1 MELRLLLKGVDIIEH
16 KADQNGHVSSVCYAA
31 DQCKKDSLF
40 VAIQGLVHDGH
51 DFIRQALDNG
61 ARYIVHQKDIHVPDG
76 VTSIRVPDSRR
87 ALGLLAKNYFGD
99 PSSRLTLIGI
109 TGTSGKTTVAYLLES
124 ILAAAGFSCGVL
136 GTVNYRYDGK
146 TIPAPN
152 TTPESLEMQKILSE
166 MRSSGVTHVI
176 AEISSHALDLKRVDD
191 CAFDLGI
198 FTNLSPEHLDYH
210 HDMEDYFR
218 AKKRFFTEILPKS
231 KKGNPK
237 KIVINRDDPWGQ
249 RLLDEI
255 ELPALSYGLEKGSEA
270 IAGSE
275 EITLEGIRAKISLSG
290 GEITMMSRL
299 IGRFNLSNILAAA
312 SAASVLGIAPS
323 AVEAGI
329 KQLPFVPGRL
339 ERIDSTAGVHVFV
352 DYAHKPD
359 ALKQVL
365 QNLDRLRQKKRILT
379 VFGCGG
385 NRDRAKRPLM
395 GETASVYSDL
405 TIITSDNPR
414 KEDPL
419 TIIDEIEAGID
430 RQKTVKVSPDHPE
443 LPQGMNAYTVIPDRK
458 SAITAAINLAE
469 AGDIVL
475 IAGKGHEDYQIFGT
489 KKVPFDDRIVAK
501 QALLSRE
508 DDPSEDMH
516 PVFSLED
523 VLAVTGGQL
532 IAGNTEKTIY
542 GISTDS
548 RSIQQGNLFIALQGE
563 NFDGHAFV
571 PRAVASGAAGV
582 IVHDVSQISPEA
594 VGRTACVVEV
604 KDTLK
609 ALGDLAQAYRRR
621 FSIPVIGLTGSSG
634 KTTTKEMLSCILRQE
649 RKVLKTEGNFNNLI
663 GLPHTIFRM
672 NTRHEIAVLEMGTN
686 ARGEIRRLT
695 QIAEP
700 DIGVITNVGPAHLEG
715 FGTVDAVCEE
725 KGDLF
730 FHMRPSGTAVVNLD
744 DEAVY
749 RVADRW
755 SGRRVTFSMSA
766 SADVG
771 VGDIRKNGAR
781 GTTFNLLIS
790 GGAYKVDMKVAG
802 LHNVYNAMAAA
813 ATAVACGI
821 SPESI
826 RQGLMMF
833 QAVGGRM
840 EIIKLKNGVYLI
852 NDAYNANP
860 ASVREALLTLKD
872 LKGAHNAFVFLGD
885 MLELGEAARE
895 MHRRVGMLLA
905 TIGVTTVFLQG
916 DFAGVTAAGALT
928 GGLSDEQIIFLR
940 DVEEQITRLKRQLRK
955 GDWILVKGSRRM
967 QMDRIVTRICED
979 IGIYKT
985 EGKPQTE

>member
-1 MELRLLLKGVDIIEH
+1 MELRQLLNGVDIIEY
-16 KADQNGHVSSVCYAA
+16 KADPVGDVSSVCYAA

-61 ARYIVHQKDIHVPDG
+61 ARFIVHQNDISVPDG
-76 VTSIRVPDSRR
+76 VTTIRVSDSRR
-87 ALGLLAKNYFGD
+87 ALGRLAKNYFGD

-124 ILAAAGFSCGVL
+124 ILTAAGFSCGVL
-136 GTVNYRYDGK
+136 GTVNYRYNGK

-152 TTPESLEMQKILSE
+152 TTPESFEMQKILNE
-166 MRSSGVTHVI
+166 MLSSGVTHVI
-176 AEISSHALDLKRVDD
+176 AEISSHALDLRRVDD

-218 AKKRFFTEILPKS
+218 AKKRFFTEILPQS
-231 KKGNPK
+231 KKSNPRK
-237 KIVINRDDPWGQ
+237 MVINRDDPWGQ
-249 RLLDEI
+249 RLFGEI
-255 ELPALSYGLEKGSEA
+255 DMPVMSYGLEKGNETKVD
-270 IAGSE
+270 SE
-275 EITLEGIRAKISLSG
+275 EITLEGIKALISLSG
-290 GEITMMSRL
+290 EKIAVTSRL

-312 SAASVLGIAPS
+312 SA
-323 AVEAGI
+323 
-329 KQLPFVPGRL
+329 
-339 ERIDSTAGVHVFV
+339 ERIDSTTGVHVFV

-365 QNLDRLRQKKRILT
+365 QNLDKLRQKRILT

-395 GETASVYSDL
+395 GETAALYSNL
-405 TIITSDNPR
+405 TILTSDNPR

-419 TIIDEIEAGID
+419 AIIGEIEAGID

-443 LPQGMNAYTVIPDRK
+443 FPQGMNAYTVIADRK
-458 SAITAAINLAE
+458 SAINAAVNLAE

-489 KKVPFDDRIVAK
+489 KKIPFDDRIVAK
-501 QALLSRE
+501 QALLSQE
-508 DDPSEDMH
+508 DDPSEAAS
-516 PVFSLED
+516 PVFSLEE
-523 VLAVTGGQL
+523 VLAATGGRL
-532 IAGNTEKTIY
+532 ISGRGGKTIC

-548 RSIQQGNLFIALQGE
+548 RNIEQGNLFIALQGE

-571 PRAVASGAAGV
+571 QKAVDAGAAGV
-582 IVHDVSQISPEA
+582 IVHDISRINPEA
-594 VGRTACVVEV
+594 AGTTACVVEV

-621 FSIPVIGLTGSSG
+621 FSFPVIGLTGSSG
-634 KTTTKEMLSCILRQE
+634 KTTTKEMLSCILRLE
-649 RKVLKTEGNFNNLI
+649 RKVLATEGNFNNLI

-672 NTRHEIAVLEMGTN
+672 TARHEIAVLEMGTN
-686 ARGEIRRLT
+686 TRGEIRRLT

-700 DIGVITNVGPAHLEG
+700 DVGVITNVGPAHLEG
-715 FGTVDAVCEE
+715 FGTVDVVGEE

-730 FHMRPSGTAVVNLD
+730 LNMCPSGTAVVNLD
-744 DEAVY
+744 DEAVC

-766 SADVG
+766 SADVS
-771 VGDIRKNGAR
+771 VGDIRKNGAK

-790 GGAYKVDMKVAG
+790 GGTYKVDMKVAG
-802 LHNVYNAMAAA
+802 LHNIYNAMAAA

-826 RQGLMMF
+826 RQGLTMF

-840 EIIKLKNGVYLI
+840 EIIKLKNGAYLI

-872 LKGAHNAFVFLGD
+872 LKNAHNAFVFLGD

-905 TIGVTTVFLQG
+905 TIGVTAVFLQG
-916 DFAGVTAAGALT
+916 EFAEITAAGALG
-928 GGLSDEQIIFLR
+928 GGLSDEQIFFLR
-940 DVEEQITRLKRQLRK
+940 DVEESIAHLKRQLRK

-967 QMDRIVTRICED
+967 QMDRIVARICED
-979 IGIYKT
+979 TGIYKA
-985 EGKPQTE
+985 EGKTATE

>member
-1 MELRLLLKGVDIIEH
+1 MMELRQLLKGVDIIEH
-16 KADQNGHVSSVCYAA
+16 TADQIGDVSSVCYAA
-31 DQCKKDSLF
+31 DQCKSGSLF

-61 ARYIVHQKDIHVPDG
+61 ARFIVHQKDIHVPDG
-76 VTSIRVPDSRR
+76 VMAIRVPDSRR
-87 ALGLLAKNYFGD
+87 ALGQLAKNYFGD

-124 ILAAAGFSCGVL
+124 ILTAAGFSCGVL
-136 GTVNYRYDGK
+136 GTVNYRYNGK

-152 TTPESLEMQKILSE
+152 TTPESFEMQKILSE
-166 MRSSGVTHVI
+166 MQSSGVTHVI
-176 AEISSHALDLKRVDD
+176 AEISSHALDLRRVDD

-218 AKKRFFTEILPKS
+218 AKKRFFTEILPQS
-231 KKGNPK
+231 KKSSPRK
-237 KIVINRDDPWGQ
+237 MVINRDDPWGR
-249 RLLDEI
+249 RLFGEI
-255 ELPALSYGLEKGSEA
+255 GMSALSYGLEKGNETTVD
-270 IAGSE
+270 SE
-275 EITLEGIRAKISLSG
+275 EITLEGIKALISLSG
-290 GEITMMSRL
+290 RKIAVTSRL

-312 SAASVLGIAPS
+312 AAASALGVAPS
-323 AVEAGI
+323 ATEAGI
-329 KQLPFVPGRL
+329 NHMSLVPGRL

-365 QNLDRLRQKKRILT
+365 QNLDKLKQKRILT

-395 GETASVYSDL
+395 GETASRYSNL
-405 TIITSDNPR
+405 TILTSDNPR
-414 KEDPL
+414 KEEPL
-419 TIIDEIEAGID
+419 AIIGEIEAGID

-443 LPQGMNAYTVIPDRK
+443 LPQGMNAYMVIADRK
-458 SAITAAINLAE
+458 SAITAAVNLAE

-489 KKVPFDDRIVAK
+489 KKIPFDDRIVAK

-508 DDPSEDMH
+508 DDPSEAAS
-516 PVFSLED
+516 PVFSLEE
-523 VLAVTGGQL
+523 VLASTGGRL
-532 IAGNTEKTIY
+532 ISGQGGKTIC

-548 RSIQQGNLFIALQGE
+548 RNIEQGNLFIALQGE

-571 PRAVASGAAGV
+571 QKAVDAGAAGV
-582 IVHDVSQISPEA
+582 IVHDISRINPEA
-594 VGRTACVVEV
+594 AGRSACVVEV

-621 FSIPVIGLTGSSG
+621 FSFPVVGLTGSSG
-634 KTTTKEMLSCILRQE
+634 KTTTKEMLSCILRLE
-649 RKVLKTEGNFNNLI
+649 RKVLTTEGNFNNLI

-672 NTRHEIAVLEMGTN
+672 TGRHEIAVLEMGTN
-686 ARGEIRRLT
+686 TRGEIRRLT

-700 DIGVITNVGPAHLEG
+700 DVGVITNVGPAHLEG
-715 FGTVDAVCEE
+715 FGTVDVVGEE

-730 FHMRPSGTAVVNLD
+730 FNMRPSGTAVVNLD
-744 DEAVY
+744 DEAVC

-766 SADVG
+766 SADVS
-771 VGDIRKNGAR
+771 VGDIRKNGAK
-781 GTTFNLLIS
+781 GTTFNLLIN

-802 LHNVYNAMAAA
+802 LHNIYNAMAAA
-813 ATAVACGI
+813 ATAIACGI

-826 RQGLMMF
+826 RQGLTMF

-840 EIIKLKNGVYLI
+840 EIIKLKNGAYLI

-872 LKGAHNAFVFLGD
+872 LKNAHNAFVFLGD
-885 MLELGEAARE
+885 MLELGEAAGE

-905 TIGVTTVFLQG
+905 TIGVTAVFLQG
-916 DFAGVTAAGALT
+916 EFAEITAAGALG
-928 GGLSDEQIIFLR
+928 GGLSDEQIFFLK
-940 DVEEQITRLKRQLRK
+940 DVEESIAHLKRQLRK

-967 QMDRIVTRICED
+967 KMDRIVARICED
-979 IGIYKT
+979 TGIYKT
-985 EGKPQTE
+985 EGKTAVE